1 MIKTAHTP
9 EANKKRTESFLKSW
23 IPPKGENHPRW
34 KGGHFETIKRR
45 INSGK
50 ANEAQKKYRKNN
62 PDKVREWSSTRSKRK
77 TGRLP
82 NGTVKKLLQHQNN
95 LCVYCKC
102 DVSVKYHVDHIIPL
116 SKSGEHKPNN
126 IQILCPSCNVK
137 KSAKLNYK
145 P

>member
-34 KGGHFETIKRR
+34 KGGHSETIKRR

-116 SKSGEHKPNN
+116 SKGGEHKPNN